1 MRFLPLIMFSNFIQ
15 VINSA
20 REYYTKNEY
29 IFMYILFSTIYLLQ
43 GHQLNHD
50 KYPKNEIIMR
60 DFVQATEYGAHM
72 YEIFYRGILH
82 KYKLGQ
88 V

>member
-43 GHQLNHD
+43 GQQLNHD
-50 KYPKNEIIMR
+50 KYPENEIIMR
-60 DFVQATEYGAHM
+60 DFVQATKYGTHM